1 VDGHFSVLG
10 NEMADRMAQVND
22 GEFDESEKFTSDFA
36 EKREQ
41 LALSQKKSRF
51 PHRFKL
57 I

>member
-1 VDGHFSVLG
+1 VLG

-36 EKREQ
+36 EKRKQ